1 MELYDN
7 FSTAGTDGEPDPRRW
22 VIGQMVVDG
31 QVVWTWRDKDLKVS
45 AGQGACELD
54 IPVFTA
60 QHDTVGIF
68 DNPKVLFCSTGHFKV
83 GDQPLRM
90 QAKMACEFHGGDLSS
105 YADGFAGFH
114 ALDFSTGTVMDV
126 VGNGN
131 RLWAIIERL
140 PIPGLVSPV
149 EPFIEF
155 HDLGIESAPMREHVV
170 GIEYDPEKQL
180 GRWFVDGEVRYERE
194 VKMNPQAFFV
204 AFGLLTLHDQVDGK
218 SVSNKGQGGRGR
230 WSDFAYENAAEVF
243 YPYGGG

>member
-1 MELYDN
+1 VELYDD
-7 FSTAGTDGEPDPRRW
+7 FSTPGPGGEPDPRKW
-22 VIGQMVVDG
+22 TIGQMVVDG
-31 QVVWTWRDKDLKVS
+31 QVVWTWRDKDLQVQS
-45 AGQGACELD
+45 GPAGCELQ

-68 DNPKVLFCSTGHFKV
+68 DNPKVLYCSTGHLRV
-83 GDQPLRM
+83 GDRPLRM
-90 QAKMACEFHGGDLSS
+90 QARMACEFNGDLSS

-114 ALDFSTGTVMDV
+114 ALDFGTGTVMDV

-140 PIPGLVSPV
+140 PIPGLDSPV

-155 HDLGIESAPMREHVV
+155 HDLGLQSAPLQEHLV
-170 GIEYDPEKQL
+170 GIEYDPQRKL
-180 GRWFVDGEVRYERE
+180 GRWLVDGEVRYERE
-194 VKMNPQAFFV
+194 VLMNPQAFFF
-204 AFGLLTLHDQVDGK
+204 AFGLLTLHPQVDGR

-230 WSDFAYENAAEVF
+230 WRDFSYENAAEVF